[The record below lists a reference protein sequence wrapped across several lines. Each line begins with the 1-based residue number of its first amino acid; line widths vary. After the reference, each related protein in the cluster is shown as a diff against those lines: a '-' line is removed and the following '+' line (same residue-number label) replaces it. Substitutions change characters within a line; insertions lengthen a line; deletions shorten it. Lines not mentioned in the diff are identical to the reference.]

1 MKIKIFLTPLILLPS
16 IVFSQVDP
24 SVLSE
29 EFMEGLPSSVREE
42 ISVKNSLENES
53 EIEKLFSSDTSLDK
67 SKVLLQ
73 KIKEQLNALE
83 TRFDAMDGEERSS
96 DGLERFGDSF
106 FQSIQSSF
114 MPVNIPNLN
123 NNYVLDV
130 GDGIDLTL
138 SRGFSAP
145 ISKLDIGRDGKV
157 LIPGYGLIQ
166 LAGLTISQAEKKVTE
181 YFNVTA
187 PEITPYMQVVRQK
200 DIQILVMGMVE
211 SPGIYTISSGSNFV
225 GAINSA
231 GGIASNGS
239 YRSIDHKRNGQL
251 VANYD
256 LYDLFV
262 KGLFNFNIQLRS
274 GDVLFINPKGNSVP
288 ISGGVSNPAIFEAKG
303 SETISDLINYAGGF
317 SEDYSGFDYITIKHS
332 SVQNTSFEN
341 INLDQIKTQR
351 LLPRDAILVPSY
363 SYDYMASKT
372 KTISIMGSVKNPGD
386 FSFKEGMKI
395 SNVIEMAGGYK
406 NNAYVFGAALFR
418 KEAQRMEEVYAQL
431 NYADTVNF
439 IISNIGKPG
448 ASVGGSALD
457 LLAEELRSNRFEGRI
472 VADFNLDNLKNDPS
486 LDLEIEDGDVIIVP
500 SLQKI
505 VYLFGDFRNPS
516 NIAYDP
522 KLQIKD
528 YLKLVG
534 GTKESAYRKIII
546 IDPDGKSNIYNTS
559 SLFASLDTGP
569 EIYPGSIIYA
579 PRDIGK
585 LSGVMYAST
594 VAPILS
600 SLAISLASLN
610 SISD

>member
-42 ISVKNSLENES
+42 LSVKNSLENES

-83 TRFDAMDGEERSS
+83 KRFDAMDGQERSS

-187 PEITPYMQVVRQK
+187 PEITPYMQVIRQK
-200 DIQILVMGMVE
+200 DIQILLMGMVE
-211 SPGIYTISSGSNFV
+211 SPGIYTVSSGSNFV
-225 GAINSA
+225 GAINAA
-231 GGIASNGS
+231 GGISENGS
-239 YRSIDHKRNGQL
+239 FRSIDHKRNGKL
-251 VANYD
+251 IETYD
-256 LYDLFV
+256 IYDLFV
-262 KGLFNFNIQLRS
+262 RGIFNFSKQLRS
-274 GDVLFINPKGNSVP
+274 GDVLFVNPKGSSIPV
-288 ISGGVSNPAIFEAKG
+288 SGGVSNPAIFEAKG
-303 SETISDLINYAGGF
+303 SESVLDLINFAGGF
-317 SEDYSGFDYITIKHS
+317 SEDYSGFDYVTIKHS
-332 SVQNTSFEN
+332 SITDTTFEN
-341 INLDQIKTQR
+341 IGLDKLSSAM

-363 SYDYMASKT
+363 SYDFMSSKT
-372 KTISIMGSVKNPGD
+372 KTISVLGSVQNPGN

-395 SNVIEMAGGYK
+395 SDVIEMAGGYK
-406 NNAYVFGAALFR
+406 NNAYVYGAALFR
-418 KEAQRMEEVYAQL
+418 KEAKRMEEVYAQL

-448 ASVGGSALD
+448 ATVGSSALD

-472 VADFNLDNLKNDPS
+472 IADFNINNLKKDPS
-486 LDLEIEDGDVIIVP
+486 LDLEIEDGDVIVVP
-500 SLQKI
+500 ALQKI

-516 NIAYDP
+516 NITYDP
-522 KLQIKD
+522 KLKMRD

-534 GTKESAYRKIII
+534 GTKESAYKQIIV

-559 SLFASLDTGP
+559 ILFSALDSGP
-569 EIYPGSIIYA
+569 EIYPGSIVYA
-579 PRDIGK
+579 PRDIGR
-585 LSGVMYAST
+585 LSGVQYAST

-610 SISD
+610 SIKD